1 MDVDVMFRP
10 GAVSQA
16 KKSCIK
22 CRTCLHVSFHLAVA
36 CNGWK
41 YKAVHCMEIPFVF
54 NNIARCEQM
63 TGGTKEA
70 YALAAKVSDAWI
82 SFARSGN
89 PNSKSLPKW
98 PAFDAANTATMHF
111 DNRCEVMPQMDKDLF
126 DLLGK

>member
-1 MDVDVMFRP
+1 
-10 GAVSQA
+10 
-16 KKSCIK
+16 
-22 CRTCLHVSFHLAVA
+22 
-36 CNGWK
+36 
-41 YKAVHCMEIPFVF
+41 MEIPFVF

-89 PNSKSLPKW
+89 PNSKSSAKW